1 VQPNLEQIVQLSLSA
16 GKLPCNRRKARE
28 NACKSSKTGFGF
40 APDWLK
46 DWQELYC
53 DWLDYVLLERTE

>member
-1 VQPNLEQIVQLSLSA
+1 MQPAQSA
-16 GKLPCNRRKARE
+16 E

-46 DWQELYC
+46 MISKISTVID
-53 DWLDYVLLERTE
+53 